1 MSEKNSYEAD
11 LSSDAVRQPRRIV
24 FITRKTS
31 AKVKE
36 ETGPQ
41 LMSFPHV
48 LLRETIAFQFSCIVL
63 VGLALFW
70 DAPLEQLANPLL
82 TPNPAKAPWYFLGL
96 QELLHYFPPLVAGV
110 LLPTLVVLALVVI
123 PYFDV
128 NIEGEPLWA
137 HRSRRRLQV
146 YIGAF
151 CSQFLFCSP
160 STMPGP
166 SWRPPCWWGR
176 SASIPYFNPTGD
188 FAIPEISGVAPAAV
202 VGDDLVH
209 RRRPD
214 AYGGRDFF
222 PGPGLVL
229 GLALEMKCLLK
240 TWEKSQNACV

>member
-1 MSEKNSYEAD
+1 MRKTLTKWASVQTRRK
-11 LSSDAVRQPRRIV
+11 QPQRIV
-24 FITRKTS
+24 FITRNTS

-36 ETGPQ
+36 ESGPQ

-48 LLRETIAFQFSCIVL
+48 ILRETIAFQLLAIVL
-63 VGLALFW
+63 VVLALFW

-123 PYFDV
+123 PYFDI

-137 HRSRRRLQV
+137 HRSAPAAADLSGSLRGAVCFARPLRRLDRA
-146 YIGAF
+146 GSHGSGGSARPD
-151 CSQFLFCSP
+151 SLFQSHQ
-160 STMPGP
+160 
-166 SWRPPCWWGR
+166 RL
-176 SASIPYFNPTGD
+176 
-188 FAIPEISGVAPAAV
+188 AIPEVPGLAAAAV

-214 AYGGRDFF
+214 AHGGRDFF
-222 PGPGLVL
+222 QGPGLVL

-240 TWEKSQNACV
+240 RWEKSQNACV